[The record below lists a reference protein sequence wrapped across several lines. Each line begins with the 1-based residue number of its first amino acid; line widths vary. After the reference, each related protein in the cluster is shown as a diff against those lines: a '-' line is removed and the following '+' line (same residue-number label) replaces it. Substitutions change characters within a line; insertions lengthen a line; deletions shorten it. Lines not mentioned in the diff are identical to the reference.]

1 YLLKEECLHSAR
13 AITQKALRQP
23 TWLPRVLREIRR
35 RSDLLTRVFAA
46 PLAPERLARLPDA
59 GLLVLYR
66 RHAARQRG
74 LYRFARLPEA
84 LDRGVSYFSTYLMD
98 QLRRRGLAP
107 AEAAETFAVLTQP
120 IVPSVLAQELLEF
133 QEIVAGAR
141 SADGPTGSAHASA
154 RARMFLRPDL

>member
-1 YLLKEECLHSAR
+1 MTTTPVADRLRQLIQEREWVKGAVNYDEDLHFSTFYLRASAARNTARLYPGYTHTIAFYEHFNEYYYLLKEECLHSAR

-23 TWLPRVLREIRR
+23 TWLPRVLRETRR

-84 LDRGVSYFSTYLMD
+84 LDRGVSYFST
-98 QLRRRGLAP
+98 
-107 AEAAETFAVLTQP
+107 
-120 IVPSVLAQELLEF
+120 
-133 QEIVAGAR
+133 
-141 SADGPTGSAHASA
+141 
-154 RARMFLRPDL
+154 